1 MFSFQSIFCKED
13 WYEELNLNILLILQD
28 YGITPVAKTCFTMA
42 LPQIVDV
49 LKNRHS
55 KVNNI
60 ILCGVESHVCVLATC
75 QVNLGDNFII
85 SRPVI
90 GQLSSIL
97 SSHWSNF
104 VFDHTWFQDY
114 LELGYNM
121 HVVADCSSSRN
132 NVDRMFAFQRMKVG
146 KILSQFFL
154 D

>member
-1 MFSFQSIFCKED
+1 
-13 WYEELNLNILLILQD
+13 
-28 YGITPVAKTCFTMA
+28 MA

-49 LKNRHS
+49 LKNKHS

-75 QVNLGDNFII
+75 QVSLGDNFII

-104 VFDHTWFQDY
+104 VFDHWHSWFQDY
-114 LELGYNM
+114 LELGYNV

-146 KILSQFFL
+146 KILFRFFETRL
-154 D
+154 AN